1 MKRLIVV
8 SILTAMLML
17 SYSSFVK
24 AETALWE
31 DYEGDVKWQVNNWEN
46 VGMVEVSQSD
56 EQASEGQYSLKVD
69 MLEEAID
76 WKNKVAISRE
86 DYLNLDNAKIMMDI
100 YCPYPFG
107 ITVAL
112 AFDAG
117 DNWDYFEAPSKPL
130 KSGWNKDIT
139 FDLGKSNFK
148 CQASDWKHAEM
159 LGNKDDIRK
168 MHILIYRPSKME
180 VQTIYI
186 DNIRIK

>member
-1 MKRLIVV
+1 MKKWVV
-8 SILTAMLML
+8 VAIFTVMLVI
-17 SYSSFVK
+17 SYASFIE

-31 DYEGDVKWQVNNWEN
+31 SYEGDVKWQANNWEN
-46 VGMVEVSQSD
+46 VGMVEISQSS
-56 EQASEGQYSLKVD
+56 EEASEGEYSLKVD

-86 DYLNLDNAKIMMDI
+86 DYLNLDNAKIIMDI

-117 DNWDYFEAPSKPL
+117 DNWAYFEAPSKPL
-130 KSGWNKDIT
+130 KKGWNKDVT
-139 FDLGKSNFK
+139 FDLNKSNFK
-148 CQASDWKHAEM
+148 CQASDWKHTEVLAD
-159 LGNKDDIRK
+159 KDDIRK

-180 VQTIYI
+180 VQTVYI
-186 DNIRIK
+186 DNIRIE